1 MSLGSG
7 ASLLPALTIV
17 KIFRIFCASN
27 FYGFLIFAH
36 RYQGLMSKS
45 QGLVK
50 RKSRL
55 FSTSRRGIFTRSN
68 LFSLIFEHKNRRNS
82 PVMTIPPKFLYK
94 YTTKFFEIQI
104 LFFLFW
110 CFCQNFSHFLPGI
123 YGFSEKSVIVLKIS
137 VVGGVRLLALI
148 PLRRKSEFF
157 FKKSGEKIWR

>member
-1 MSLGSG
+1 MFFRLLGCFVLPIIYCSV
-7 ASLLPALTIV
+7 SLLYIMCHSVVEPRYYQLCQFV

-36 RYQGLMSKS
+36 WHQGLMSKS

-104 LFFLFW
+104 LFFPVLGLLSKFFAFFVRIW
-110 CFCQNFSHFLPGI
+110 WFS
-123 YGFSEKSVIVLKIS
+123 K
-137 VVGGVRLLALI
+137 
-148 PLRRKSEFF
+148 
-157 FKKSGEKIWR
+157 